1 MDFRVIAH
9 KKNNIIPW
17 LTRGS
22 EDHQGRGQIATPL
35 VPFCPTL
42 PLCPLFLISLITLI
56 FSTHIA
62 VSCLSLSLVCKRDY
76 SGRQK
81 RKKKQTRSKCST
93 TTASI
98 FFPLVAFEGHH
109 RGQCT
114 VRVSKA

>member
-42 PLCPLFLISLITLI
+42 PLCPLFLISPITLI

-62 VSCLSLSLVCKRDY
+62 VSCLSLSGLQE
-76 SGRQK
+76 GLF
-81 RKKKQTRSKCST
+81 RKTEEEEEADK
-93 TTASI
+93 I
-98 FFPLVAFEGHH
+98 
-109 RGQCT
+109 
-114 VRVSKA
+114 